1 MNTLQPHHVGK
12 VLAATVGILYV
23 LCAIAYVILP
33 GITKGSFVY
42 MMHGLD
48 VQNLFTP
55 IQFFPT
61 IVGLVVTVIYSY
73 IAGALFAYLWNKL
86 AK

>member
-1 MNTLQPHHVGK
+1 MHNLNPNHVGK
-12 VLAATVGILYV
+12 TLATTVGILYIV
-23 LCAIAYVILP
+23 CAIAYVILP
-33 GITKGSFVY
+33 SLTKASFVY
-42 MMHGLD
+42 MMHGL
-48 VQNLFTP
+48 NIEPLLTS

-61 IVGLVVTVIYSY
+61 VIGLLVSIMYSY

>member
-1 MNTLQPHHVGK
+1 MNTLHPHHVGK
-12 VLAATVGILYV
+12 VLATTVGILYV

-33 GITKGSFVY
+33 SLTKASFVY
-42 MMHGLD
+42 MMHGLN
-48 VQNLFTP
+48 VASLLTP

-61 IVGLVVTVIYSY
+61 IIGLVVTVIYSY
-73 IAGALFAYLWNKL
+73 IAGSLFAYLWNKL

>member
-1 MNTLQPHHVGK
+1 MHPLNPNHVGK
-12 VLAATVGILYV
+12 TLAATVGILYV
-23 LCAIAYVILP
+23 VCAIAYVVFPAL
-33 GITKGSFVY
+33 TKASFVY

-48 VQNLFTP
+48 VEKLFTP

-61 IVGLVVTVIYSY
+61 IVGLVVSVVYSY